1 MFSVEEAAKR
11 REKGDK
17 LLRTEKRTLMC
28 FLLPSPA
35 DFLWEHKNGHKTE
48 NHARYFAY
56 IGLHVE
62 ILINKQE
69 RRSERCWV
77 RCIRGKR
84 IPLHRFIVASSE
96 YSLFVLKIF
105 SNIGTSNHRVFKI
118 VHIQRKLSEFLLS
131 CKQERENIETK
142 FSIQSGRFCSFRFF
156 YSSRLTVGQQK
167 VLKNLLLRQFLLYKL
182 REKT

>member
-1 MFSVEEAAKR
+1 MKKQQKG
-11 REKGDK
+11 EKK
-17 LLRTEKRTLMC
+17 EINCCEPKKELLCVICCLLRPIFPLRR
-28 FLLPSPA
+28 
-35 DFLWEHKNGHKTE
+35 KNGHKTE

-56 IGLHVE
+56 IGLHVQ

-96 YSLFVLKIF
+96 YSLFVLKKF

-131 CKQERENIETK
+131 CKRERENIETK

-156 YSSRLTVGQQK
+156 
-167 VLKNLLLRQFLLYKL
+167 FLLAWP
-182 REKT
+182 